1 MKKLLIILGG
11 LVLVVVIIAVVF
23 YQITQDGLNKL
34 ADITLNDL
42 NLDQVADG
50 SYNGSYSVFPVSVE
64 VTVTVNDHIITEID
78 ITKHDNGQ
86 GQAGEAIIEDVLES
100 QSLEVDVISGATYSS
115 KVILL
120 AIQDA
125 LAP

>member
-11 LVLVVVIIAVVF
+11 LVLVVVIIAVIF

-64 VTVTVNDHIITEID
+64 VTVTVRDHVITEID

-125 LAP
+125 LTP

>member
-50 SYNGSYSVFPVSVE
+50 SYDGSYSVFPVSVE
-64 VTVTVNDHIITEID
+64 VTVTVSDHIITEID

-86 GQAGEAIIEDVLES
+86 GQAGEVIIEDVLEA
-100 QSLEVDVISGATYSS
+100 QSLEVDIISGATYSS

>member
-50 SYNGSYSVFPVSVE
+50 SYDGSYSVFPVSVE

-86 GQAGEAIIEDVLES
+86 GQAGEVIIEDVLEA
-100 QSLEVDVISGATYSS
+100 QSLEVDIISGAYSS

>member
-50 SYNGSYSVFPVSVE
+50 SYDGSYSVFPVSVE
-64 VTVTVNDHIITEID
+64 VTVTVSDHIITEID

-86 GQAGEAIIEDVLES
+86 GQAGEVIIEDVLEA

>member
-50 SYNGSYSVFPVSVE
+50 TYNGSYSVFPVS
-64 VTVTVNDHIITEID
+64 DHVITEID

-86 GQAGEAIIEDVLES
+86 GQAGEAIIEDVLEA

>member
-50 SYNGSYSVFPVSVE
+50 TYNGSYSVFPVSVE
-64 VTVTVNDHIITEID
+64 VTVTVSGHIITEID

-86 GQAGEAIIEDVLES
+86 GQAGEAIIEDVLEA
-100 QSLEVDVISGATYSS
+100 QSLEVDIISGATYSS

>member
-1 MKKLLIILGG
+1 M
-11 LVLVVVIIAVVF
+11 VVIIAVVF
-23 YQITQDGLNKL
+23 YQITQAGLNKL

-50 SYNGSYSVFPVSVE
+50 SYDGSYSVFPVSVE

-86 GQAGEAIIEDVLES
+86 GQAGEVIIEDVLEA
-100 QSLEVDVISGATYSS
+100 QSLEVDIISGATYSS

>member
-50 SYNGSYSVFPVSVE
+50 IYNGSYSVFPVSVE
-64 VTVTVNDHIITEID
+64 VTVTVSDHIITEID

-86 GQAGEAIIEDVLES
+86 GQAGEAIIEDVLEA

>member
-11 LVLVVVIIAVVF
+11 LVLVVVIIAVIF

-64 VTVTVNDHIITEID
+64 VTVTVRDHVITEID

>member
-1 MKKLLIILGG
+1 M
-11 LVLVVVIIAVVF
+11 VVIIAVVF
-23 YQITQDGLNKL
+23 YQITQGGLNKL

-50 SYNGSYSVFPVSVE
+50 SYDGSYSVFPVSVE
-64 VTVTVNDHIITEID
+64 VTVTVSDHIITEID

-86 GQAGEAIIEDVLES
+86 GQAGEVIIEDVLEA
-100 QSLEVDVISGATYSS
+100 QSLEVDIISGATYSS

-120 AIQDA
+120 VIQDA

>member
-50 SYNGSYSVFPVSVE
+50 TYNGSYSVFPVSVE
-64 VTVTVNDHIITEID
+64 VTVTVSDHVITEID

-86 GQAGEAIIEDVLES
+86 GQAGEAIIEDVLEA

>member
-64 VTVTVNDHIITEID
+64 VTVTVSDHVITEID

-86 GQAGEAIIEDVLES
+86 GQAGEAIIEDVLEA

-125 LAP
+125 LAR

>member
-50 SYNGSYSVFPVSVE
+50 SYDGSYSVFPVSVE
-64 VTVTVNDHIITEID
+64 VTVTVNDHNITEID

-86 GQAGEAIIEDVLES
+86 GQAGEVIIEDVLEA
-100 QSLEVDVISGATYSS
+100 QSLEVDIISGATYSS

>member
-50 SYNGSYSVFPVSVE
+50 SYDSSYSVFPVSVE
-64 VTVTVNDHIITEID
+64 VTVTVSDHIITEID

-86 GQAGEAIIEDVLES
+86 GQAGEVIIEDVLEA
-100 QSLEVDVISGATYSS
+100 QSLEVDIISGATYSS

>member
-50 SYNGSYSVFPVSVE
+50 IYNGSYSVFPVSVE
-64 VTVTVNDHIITEID
+64 VTVTVSDHIITEID

-86 GQAGEAIIEDVLES
+86 GQAGEAIIEDVLEA

-120 AIQDA
+120 AIQDV